1 MTEDAAPTHL
11 RACCR
16 NVIRVLEKVGV
27 DTPELDARLMISDAL
42 GFKGAAYF
50 IEPDRLLSEQELNEI
65 AQRLTRRM
73 AGEPVSRIL
82 GVRSFWKHD
91 FGLGEH
97 TLDPRPDSETLIE
110 TALELLEAQAAQ
122 ASDSGSELSILD
134 LGTGSGAL
142 LISLLLELPHARGMG
157 VDISPQALQIASK
170 NAWKLRCADRV
181 EFREGDWLDVFEEGE
196 ERFDLV
202 ICNPPYIP
210 AEQID
215 GLAPEVAKFDPRLAL
230 DGGEKGLDPYQKIIP
245 QLSKVLKSRGLAVF
259 EIGEGQEQAV
269 SELFLQAGYKPAG
282 TPDGRFRDL
291 AGWIRCLAFRAEKED
306 CHQD

>member
-1 MTEDAAPTHL
+1 MTEDVTPTHL
-11 RACCR
+11 RTCCR
-16 NVIRVLEKVGV
+16 NVITVLEKIGV
-27 DTPELDARLMISDAL
+27 ETPELDARLMISDAL

-50 IEPDRLLSEQELNEI
+50 IEPDRLLSEQELNQI

-91 FGLGEH
+91 FRLGAH

-110 TALELLEAQAAQ
+110 TTLELLETQANENG
-122 ASDSGSELSILD
+122 SDFRILD

-142 LISLLLELPHARGMG
+142 LISLLLELPHAKGIG
-157 VDISPQALQIASK
+157 VDISPQALQFASK

-196 ERFDLV
+196 ACFDLV

-210 AEQID
+210 TEQID

-230 DGGEKGLDPYQKIIP
+230 DGGEQGLAPYQKIIP
-245 QLSKVLKSRGLAVF
+245 QLGRVLKDNGLAIF
-259 EIGEGQEQAV
+259 EIGEGQDTAV
-269 SELFLQAGYKPAG
+269 RELFLQAGYKPAG
-282 TPDGRFRDL
+282 GQEGRFRDL
-291 AGWIRCLAFRAEKED
+291 AGMIRCLAFHVEKEG
-306 CHQD
+306 CHTD